1 MSQNFENQ
9 RQEKNHTIRQND
21 NNWNDNEFILPETS
35 GQDKSLYNITG
46 KLKVKESK
54 IQTMIKLNNLWIPKK
69 SESKAENT
77 TENDKF
83 I

>member
-1 MSQNFENQ
+1 MLS
-9 RQEKNHTIRQND
+9 KI
-21 NNWNDNEFILPETS
+21 
-35 GQDKSLYNITG
+35 KSLYNITG

-77 TENDKF
+77 TEKDKF